1 MPVNTRKLADLKNEI
16 LAKIDDK
23 VFKFKDD
30 ILAEL
35 KKQLKIG
42 VAEAFKNEL
51 DKGKSLSQ
59 QIQCF
64 NNMLRSFRTK

>member
-30 ILAEL
+30 ILET
-35 KKQLKIG
+35 I
-42 VAEAFKNEL
+42 KNW
-51 DKGKSLSQ
+51 SCRS
-59 QIQCF
+59 IQE
-64 NNMLRSFRTK
+64 

>member
-1 MPVNTRKLADLKNEI
+1 MPVNTRKRADLKNEI

-23 VFKFKDD
+23 VFEFKDD

-51 DKGKSLSQ
+51 DKGKS
-59 QIQCF
+59 
-64 NNMLRSFRTK
+64 